1 MSLVKETQ
9 DTILL
14 HRNIRF
20 LRKKLKLSQDEL
32 GKRIGLNRGNI
43 ASYENG
49 SAEPKI
55 CNLLKLSN
63 LFGVPILDLTKRD
76 LSVEDNFEEASRH
89 YQEPSANET
98 ELFEQFRKRSSDLI
112 KVINSVHTCFE
123 YKTNSLDESTR
134 SSKAYQMAAMK
145 FEELFDASE
154 ELAGNHKALL
164 DFVQCHLKGK

>member
-1 MSLVKETQ
+1 MSLVKETK

-14 HRNIRF
+14 HCNIRF
-20 LRKKLKLSQDEL
+20 LRKQMKLSQEEL

-63 LFGVPILDLTKRD
+63 LFGVPIVDLTKRD
-76 LSVEDNFEEASRH
+76 LSVEDNLQAANEH
-89 YQEPSANET
+89 YQAPAANEAELMEQFT
-98 ELFEQFRKRSSDLI
+98 NRAEELF
-112 KVINSVHTCFE
+112 KVINSVRTCFE
-123 YKTNSLDESTR
+123 YKTNSLDDSTR
-134 SSKAYQMAAMK
+134 DSKAYQMASMK

-154 ELAGNHKALL
+154 ELAGNHKALI
-164 DFVQCHLKGK
+164 DFVKCHIKGK

>member
-1 MSLVKETQ
+1 MSLVKKTQ

-20 LRKKLKLSQDEL
+20 LRKQLKLSQEEL

-63 LFGVPILDLTKRD
+63 LFGVPILDLTQRD
-76 LSVEDNFEEASRH
+76 LSVDNNLQDASAH
-89 YQEPSANET
+89 YQAPSANET
-98 ELFEQFRKRSSDLI
+98 ELIGQFIKRSHNLVN
-112 KVINSVHTCFE
+112 VINSVHTCFE
-123 YKTNSLDESTR
+123 YKTNSLDDSAR

-145 FEELFDASE
+145 FEELYDASA
-154 ELAGNHKALL
+154 ELAANHKALL
-164 DFVQCHLKGK
+164 DFVQCHLKDK

>member
-1 MSLVKETQ
+1 MSLVKEKK

-20 LRKKLKLSQDEL
+20 LRKQMKLSQEEL

-63 LFGVPILDLTKRD
+63 LFGVAILDLTKRD
-76 LSVEDNFEEASRH
+76 LSVEDNLQAANEH
-89 YQEPSANET
+89 YQAPSANEA
-98 ELFEQFRKRSSDLI
+98 ELLIQFAKRASELVN
-112 KVINSVHTCFE
+112 VINSIHTCFE

-134 SSKAYQMAAMK
+134 TSKAYQMAAMK

-154 ELAGNHKALL
+154 ELAGNHQALI
-164 DFVQCHLKGK
+164 DFVKCHIKGK

>member
-1 MSLVKETQ
+1 MSLVKEQQ

-20 LRKKLKLSQDEL
+20 LRKQMKLSQEEL
-32 GKRIGLNRGNI
+32 GRRIGLNRGNI

-76 LSVEDNFEEASRH
+76 LSVVDNLQAANDH
-89 YQEPSANET
+89 YQAPSANEA
-98 ELFEQFRKRSSDLI
+98 ELIEQFTKRADELL
-112 KVINSVHTCFE
+112 KVINSIHTCFE

-134 SSKAYQMAAMK
+134 GSKAYQMAAMK

-154 ELAGNHKALL
+154 ELAGNHKALI
-164 DFVQCHLKGK
+164 DFVKCHIKGK